1 MDNLGG
7 IMRRLSFILLLT
19 LFWADASLFAQEVKY
34 REFLRINGENISRI
48 SQGMTEAEV
57 REIMGSYS
65 SAVRDGPLSN
75 PWSTEQNGETLI
87 LHYLTRRNPPF
98 TPILEQQATPV
109 IFVDGVVS
117 AIGRDYLRGARS
129 SSAGSAPAAASGG
142 ASVKERLKT
151 LDDLLEAGSIDQE
164 TYDRQ
169 KERILDSL

>member
-1 MDNLGG
+1 MK
-7 IMRRLSFILLLT
+7 RLNFILLVT

-48 SQGMTEAEV
+48 SQGMTEVEV
-57 REIMGSYS
+57 REIMGSYT
-65 SAVRDGPLSN
+65 SAVRDGALSN

-117 AIGRDYLRGARS
+117 AIGRDYLREARS
-129 SSAGSAPAAASGG
+129 RSAGNAPGAASGGSDGG

>member
-1 MDNLGG
+1 
-7 IMRRLSFILLLT
+7 MRRLSLVLLIT

-34 REFLRINGENISRI
+34 REFLKINGENVGRV

-57 REIMGSYS
+57 REIMGTYS

-75 PWSTEQNGETLI
+75 PWLTERNGETLI

-98 TPILEQQATPV
+98 TPILENQATP
-109 IFVDGVVS
+109 IIIVDGVVS
-117 AIGRDYLRGARS
+117 AIGRDYLRAARS
-129 SSAGSAPAAASGG
+129 NSAGTAAASSSGSG
-142 ASVKERLKT
+142 SGKSVKERLKT

-169 KERILDSL
+169 KQRILDSL

>member
-1 MDNLGG
+1 VDTRGG
-7 IMRRLSFILLLT
+7 IMKRLSLILLVT

-57 REIMGSYS
+57 REIMGSYT
-65 SAVRDGPLSN
+65 SAVRDGALSN

-117 AIGRDYLRGARS
+117 AIGRDYLREARS
-129 SSAGSAPAAASGG
+129 RSAGNAPAAASGG